1 MTPPPIFAPA
11 MFFNL
16 REVYP
21 FYEFDIATNQV
32 KYRKTKDPK
41 QLEDA
46 YQTLRETVKP
56 KPYPNLESF
65 KTIFKDVSDR
75 IPAAKTANAKEFVD
89 TSFLDELDK
98 SGYIDGL
105 YR

>member
-1 MTPPPIFAPA
+1 MVKSYIEAFHIV
-11 MFFNL
+11 
-16 REVYP
+16 R
-21 FYEFDIATNQV
+21 TNSEEAKRAFV
-32 KYRKTKDPK
+32 KYRKTREPK

-46 YQTLRETVKP
+46 YQTLRETVKA
-56 KPYPNLESF
+56 KPYPNLEAF

-75 IPAAKTANAKEFVD
+75 IPAAKTANPRDFID
-89 TSFLDELDK
+89 TSFLEELDK

>member
-1 MTPPPIFAPA
+1 MV
-11 MFFNL
+11 
-16 REVYP
+16 R
-21 FYEFDIATNQV
+21 TNPELTKQAFV

-46 YQTLRETVKP
+46 YQTLREIVKP

-65 KTIFKDVSDR
+65 KTIFKDVADR
-75 IPAAKTANAKEFVD
+75 IPAAKTANPREFVD
-89 TSFLDELDK
+89 VSFIEEFDK

-105 YR
+105 YK